1 MKIAILCASG
11 KVGKEI
17 SKEALRRNLEPV
29 CFVRNSSKM
38 NEFLPQAKIVQ
49 KDLFELDFKDLV
61 DFDIIIDAF
70 GEWENLSLHK
80 KHIEC
85 LSKILQGSKAKLFVV
100 GGAGSLYMDEN
111 HTTRLMDMPD
121 FPKEYLDIAKASA
134 EVLEFLR
141 NEKGFKW
148 VYVSPSAIFSPDLP
162 KTNHYKIIGE
172 KFEVNANNESKIS
185 YSDYASAMID
195 IVLNSCYEN
204 TRIGVISL

>member
-17 SKEALRRNLEPV
+17 SKEALKRNLEPV

-49 KDLFELDFKDLV
+49 RDLFELDSKDLI

-85 LSKILQGSKAKLFVV
+85 LSVILQGSKAKLFVV
-100 GGAGSLYMDEN
+100 GGCWK
-111 HTTRLMDMPD
+111 
-121 FPKEYLDIAKASA
+121 F
-134 EVLEFLR
+134 
-141 NEKGFKW
+141 
-148 VYVSPSAIFSPDLP
+148 VY
-162 KTNHYKIIGE
+162 G
-172 KFEVNANNESKIS
+172 
-185 YSDYASAMID
+185 
-195 IVLNSCYEN
+195 
-204 TRIGVISL
+204 